1 MLQDRYACATCT
13 QPNFEGQN
21 TMEHS
26 NKTHDATGRRLY
38 RPAWTA
44 LAAALLIAACGG
56 GGGGDNGQTP
66 DQVMGNLTDKINVPG
81 ATVTQPTGTP
91 PSAADNP
98 QGSEESAPVVEPDAD
113 EINGTPGQKVTIPV
127 SVTTTTDLANLF
139 AKVPGASSYFDAAFG
154 GGAKAMKDLRFKS
167 LFKPTGLRRGKGL
180 FTIAFE
186 VDLPANFPAGR
197 FCFEFSARD
206 VEQLTSGVETVCIVV
221 GSAPTPTPTPTAT
234 PTVAP
239 TPTPTAAPT
248 PTPTA
253 APTPTPTAAPTP
265 TPTPNPTTGSATDCL
280 NTDLFAVGNR
290 LNLTQQGSFDGEVY
304 TINQELMPMRQTTFN
319 GNNAIEVAGELS
331 EESNGEVFTF
341 ESFNQYVRVDGTTL
355 LFFGV
360 TFEETVDGTTVTG
373 ETTFEPP
380 FENRYGLNPGQ
391 SYSQTN
397 TITTTSTFN
406 GQPFTST
413 FSETSQI
420 TYSGQESVT
429 VPLGTFNACRF
440 QENYSSEG
448 TSGSITNW
456 LAVGSG
462 IPLRSVYDDGEEVV
476 TTAASINGTPVTG
489 N

>member
-1 MLQDRYACATCT
+1 
-13 QPNFEGQN
+13 
-21 TMEHS
+21 MEHS

-206 VEQLTSGVETVCIVV
+206 VEELTSGVETVCIVV
-221 GSAPTPTPTPTAT
+221 GSAPT
-234 PTVAP
+234 
-239 TPTPTAAPT
+239 
-248 PTPTA
+248 
-253 APTPTPTAAPTP
+253 PTPTPTAAPTP

-341 ESFNQYVRVDGTTL
+341 ESFNQYVRVDGTTVKI
-355 LFFGV
+355 FGV
-360 TFEETVDGTTVTG
+360 TFEETVDGTTFTG

-397 TITTTSTFN
+397 TITTTSTVN